1 MKEWKLFKFR
11 PFFVFSSYEAYLEG
25 METWSSGLQKVLY
38 PLYEAYLE
46 GMETRLRQFEAFGFG
61 VYEAYL
67 EGMETDKG

>member
-1 MKEWKLFKFR
+1 
-11 PFFVFSSYEAYLEG
+11 